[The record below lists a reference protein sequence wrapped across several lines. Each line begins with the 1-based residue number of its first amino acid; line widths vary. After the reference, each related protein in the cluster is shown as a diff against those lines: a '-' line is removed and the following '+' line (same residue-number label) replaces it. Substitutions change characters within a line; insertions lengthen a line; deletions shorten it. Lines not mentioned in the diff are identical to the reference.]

1 MTTIFI
7 KDVRPLNELKSTKRL
22 INFQVIRSAVSLTK
36 RFMNIQDVI
45 LLKLNTLMTYSFDLN
60 HICLIITLYALIFRQ
75 KIKRSILNDWSR
87 ISIYFGKIYLIIHT
101 SL

>member
-22 INFQVIRSAVSLTK
+22 INFQVIQSAVSLTK

-45 LLKLNTLMTYSFDLN
+45 LLNLNTLMTYSFDLN
-60 HICLIITLYALIFRQ
+60 HICLIIALYALIFQQ
-75 KIKRSILNDWSR
+75 KIKKSILNDWSQ

-101 SL
+101 S